1 MDNELLLVGYWDI
14 RNYVVNPIV
23 NLPFD
28 GSVCEPF
35 VAILGWGWFMIGFTT
50 VYYSYYISSQIK

>member
-1 MDNELLLVGYWDI
+1 MDNELLLVEYWDI

-23 NLPFD
+23 NLPF

-35 VAILGWGWFMIGFTT
+35 VAVLGWFMIGFTT
-50 VYYSYYISSQIK
+50 VYYISSQIK